1 MKLTVC
7 TVALCATGLSGC
19 ASFRPIDV
27 VNPSEVT
34 LENAM
39 GEFGRGLRAM
49 LKERGEQPFGLIPA
63 SAEIQFRIAADAKD
77 KTKLVLDMSRSA
89 TSANTSKD
97 TKLGSELSQESSGT
111 RDNTIAVKFVNLL
124 TIPQHTLAYEKPD
137 KALELLNNVTCPV
150 VILSQPKPPS
160 VAK

>member
-7 TVALCATGLSGC
+7 TVALCATGLGGC

-39 GEFGRGLRAM
+39 GEVGKGLKAM

-77 KTKLVLDMSRSA
+77 KSKLVLDMSRSA
-89 TSANTSKD
+89 TPANTSQD
-97 TKLGSELSQESSGT
+97 TKLGSELSQESGGT
-111 RDNTIAVKFVNLL
+111 RDNTITVKFVNLL

-137 KALELLNNVTCPV
+137 KALELLNKVEGTIRV
-150 VILSQPKPPS
+150 LGEPKPPS